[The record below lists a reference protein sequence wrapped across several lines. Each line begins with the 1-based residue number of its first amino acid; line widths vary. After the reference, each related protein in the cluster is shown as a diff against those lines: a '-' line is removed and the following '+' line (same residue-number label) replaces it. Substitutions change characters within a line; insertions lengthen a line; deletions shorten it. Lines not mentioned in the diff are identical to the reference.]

1 MTDSRDIMTVQQAI
15 TVTSHGRRTDGRFRI
30 LYAVG
35 MVAVVTTH
43 CSSGGL
49 YLLQDWFDSWYLG
62 IFVFAAGYF
71 YRFEEERHPLR
82 YIGKKAKHLLIPLYL
97 WNFAYALIVTLMGK
111 LGFTMG
117 VGITWRKIFLFP
129 LTNGHQFSY
138 NLAAWF
144 VAPLF
149 MVETVMAIV
158 RFVLPPASER
168 KWVVIKE
175 TALSVLFIAAGVTGV
190 RLARAGLNTGW
201 FLVLDRLLYFLPFF
215 QASVLYRRVLEYHD
229 RLRNTEYFVVVFL
242 FNLLL
247 CIVNKGLPTYVYSW
261 CSFTG
266 NALMPFLAGFTGIA
280 FWLRAARVM
289 DPVMGR
295 SRIVTLI
302 AGSTFS
308 IMENQYLGF
317 MAVKGLFYAAYRF
330 LHRFPTFDVAAF
342 RTQYNY
348 FFLPYNVTQT
358 RILYV
363 IAGIFLPVLIQ
374 QILTR
379 IKHSSGR
386 FIFNNR
392 QLRLF

>member
-1 MTDSRDIMTVQQAI
+1 MTVIQTNI
-15 TVTSHGRRTDGRFRI
+15 DSFHLHSRTDYRFRI

-82 YIGKKAKHLLIPLYL
+82 YIGRKTKHLLVPLYL
-97 WNFAYALIVTLMGK
+97 WNCAYAFIVTIMGK
-111 LGFTMG
+111 LGIPQG
-117 VGITWRKIFLFP
+117 VGITWRKLFLFP
-129 LTNGHQFSY
+129 LTNGHQFGY

-149 MVETVMAIV
+149 MVEVVMALV
-158 RFVLPPASER
+158 RFVLPAAHER
-168 KWVVIKE
+168 RWVVIKE
-175 TALSVLFIAAGVTGV
+175 AVLTLLFIATGAAGVK
-190 RLARAGLNTGW
+190 LAQSGLNEGW
-201 FLVLDRLLYFLPFF
+201 YLVLDRLLYFLPFF
-215 QASVLYRRVLEYHD
+215 QAGVLYRRVLEYHD
-229 RLRNTEYFVVVFL
+229 RLCNTEYFILVFL
-242 FNLLL
+242 IDLVL
-247 CIVNKGLPTYVYSW
+247 CVINKGLPTYVYSW
-261 CSFTG
+261 CNFTG
-266 NALMPFLAGFTGIA
+266 NPLMPFLSGFVGIA

-289 DPVMGR
+289 EPVMGQ
-295 SRIVTLI
+295 SRIVNLI

-308 IMENQYLGF
+308 IMENQFMGF
-317 MAVKGLFYAAYRF
+317 MAVKALFYAAYRF
-330 LHRFPTFDVAAF
+330 LHIFPTFDAHAF

-348 FFLPYNVTQT
+348 FFLPYNVQQT

-374 QILTR
+374 QILVWFR
-379 IKHSSGR
+379 KAFPFSR
-386 FIFNNR
+386 
-392 QLRLF
+392 RLT